1 MEQEQKQTDNTIYL
15 TQLLQ
20 LCRRHIWALILWS
33 IGLALVGW
41 GIANFV
47 ISPKYTSSAQ
57 ILVNPKS
64 NKDDPNEAYT
74 TQQANM
80 QLVNTYKDIVTSHVI
95 LKDASDRLTNP
106 VRVVKKAKPAKYK
119 TTDGR
124 KVLVRKAQP
133 AVIERDGK
141 AYSVSAAANMQLVN
155 TYKDIV
161 TSHVILKDAS
171 DRLTNPV
178 RVVKK
183 AKPAKY
189 KTTDGRK
196 VLVRKAQ
203 PAVIE
208 RDGKAYSVSAAQLA
222 KSVSVATQQQ
232 SQVFSV
238 SAKADTPEKAK
249 AEANAVVRSF
259 RDQIPN
265 IMNINNVTILAP
277 ATNGV
282 QSSPNVKMFTLA
294 GFVIGLVLTFAV
306 ILIRE
311 MTNTTVRDDTYLTQ
325 DLGLTNLGYVSHFH
339 VSSSFKLIKKNNKSA
354 AKREQRK
361 RRRV

>member
-1 MEQEQKQTDNTIYL
+1 MEQEQKQTDNTIDL

-33 IGLALVGW
+33 VGLALVGW

-47 ISPKYTSSAQ
+47 ISPKYSSSAQ
-57 ILVNPKS
+57 ILVNQKS
-64 NKDDPNEAYT
+64 NKNDPNAAYN

-95 LKDASDRLTNP
+95 LKDASDRLANP

-119 TTDGR
+119 TTDDGR

-141 AYSVSAAANMQLVN
+141 AYSVSA
-155 TYKDIV
+155 
-161 TSHVILKDAS
+161 S
-171 DRLTNPV
+171 
-178 RVVKK
+178 
-183 AKPAKY
+183 
-189 KTTDGRK
+189 
-196 VLVRKAQ
+196 
-203 PAVIE
+203 
-208 RDGKAYSVSAAQLA
+208 QLA
-222 KSVSVATQQQ
+222 KNISVATQQQ

-249 AEANAVVRSF
+249 AEANAVARSF

-265 IMNINNVTILAP
+265 IMNINNVTIVAP

-282 QSSPNVKMFTLA
+282 QSFPNVKLFTLA
-294 GFVIGLVLTFAV
+294 GFVVGLVLSLAV
-306 ILIRE
+306 VIIRE
-311 MTNTTVRDDTYLTQ
+311 MNDTTVRDDEFLTRE
-325 DLGLTNLGYVSHFH
+325 LGLTNLGQIAHFH
-339 VSSSFKLIKKNNKSA
+339 LSSSFTIKNNSNMT
-354 AKREQRK
+354 KRGQSK

>member
-1 MEQEQKQTDNTIYL
+1 MKQEQKQTDNTIDL

-33 IGLALVGW
+33 VGLALVGW

-47 ISPKYTSSAQ
+47 ISPKYSSSAQ
-57 ILVNPKS
+57 ILVNQKS
-64 NKDDPNEAYT
+64 NKNDPNAAYN

-80 QLVNTYKDIVTSHVI
+80 QLVNTYKDIVISHVI
-95 LKDASDRLTNP
+95 LKNASDRLANP

-119 TTDGR
+119 TTDDGR

-141 AYSVSAAANMQLVN
+141 AYSVSA
-155 TYKDIV
+155 
-161 TSHVILKDAS
+161 S
-171 DRLTNPV
+171 
-178 RVVKK
+178 
-183 AKPAKY
+183 
-189 KTTDGRK
+189 
-196 VLVRKAQ
+196 
-203 PAVIE
+203 
-208 RDGKAYSVSAAQLA
+208 QLA
-222 KSVSVATQQQ
+222 KNISVATQQQ

-249 AEANAVVRSF
+249 AEANAVARSF

-265 IMNINNVTILAP
+265 IMNINNVTIVAP

-282 QSSPNVKMFTLA
+282 QSSPNVKLFTLA

-306 ILIRE
+306 IMIRE
-311 MTNTTVRDDTYLTQ
+311 MTNTTVRDDEFLTRE
-325 DLGLTNLGYVSHFH
+325 LGLTNLGQIAHFH
-339 VSSSFKLIKKNNKSA
+339 LSSSFTIKNNSNMT
-354 AKREQRK
+354 KRGQSK

>member
-1 MEQEQKQTDNTIYL
+1 MEQEQKQTDNTIDL
-15 TQLLQ
+15 IQLLQ

-33 IGLALVGW
+33 VGLALVGW
-41 GIANFV
+41 EIANFV

-57 ILVNPKS
+57 ILVNQKS
-64 NKDDPNEAYT
+64 NKNDPNTAYI

-95 LKDASDRLTNP
+95 LQDASDRLANP
-106 VRVVKKAKPAKYK
+106 VRVVKKAKPAKPAKYR
-119 TTDGR
+119 TNADGR
-124 KVLVRKAQP
+124 RVLVRKAQP

-141 AYSVSAAANMQLVN
+141 SYSVSA
-155 TYKDIV
+155 
-161 TSHVILKDAS
+161 S
-171 DRLTNPV
+171 
-178 RVVKK
+178 
-183 AKPAKY
+183 
-189 KTTDGRK
+189 
-196 VLVRKAQ
+196 
-203 PAVIE
+203 
-208 RDGKAYSVSAAQLA
+208 QLA
-222 KSVSVATQQQ
+222 KDISVNTQQQ
-232 SQVFSV
+232 SQIFSV
-238 SAKADTPEKAK
+238 SATADTPEKAK
-249 AEANAVVRSF
+249 AEANAVARSF

-265 IMNINNVTILAP
+265 IMNIDNVTIVAP

-282 QSSPNVKMFTLA
+282 QSSPNVKLFTLA
-294 GFVIGLVLTFAV
+294 GFVIGLVLTFAM

-339 VSSSFKLIKKNNKSA
+339 VSSSFKLIKKNNKPA

>member
-1 MEQEQKQTDNTIYL
+1 MEQEQKQTDNTIDL

-57 ILVNPKS
+57 ILVNQKS
-64 NKDDPNEAYT
+64 NKNDPNAAYT

-95 LKDASDRLTNP
+95 LQDASDRLANP
-106 VRVVKKAKPAKYK
+106 VRVVKKAKPAKYR
-119 TTDGR
+119 TNADGR
-124 KVLVRKAQP
+124 RVLVRKAQP

-141 AYSVSAAANMQLVN
+141 S
-155 TYKDIV
+155 
-161 TSHVILKDAS
+161 
-171 DRLTNPV
+171 
-178 RVVKK
+178 
-183 AKPAKY
+183 
-189 KTTDGRK
+189 
-196 VLVRKAQ
+196 
-203 PAVIE
+203 
-208 RDGKAYSVSAAQLA
+208 YSVSAAQLA
-222 KSVSVATQQQ
+222 KNISVNTQQQ
-232 SQVFSV
+232 SQIFSV
-238 SAKADTPEKAK
+238 SATADTPEKAK
-249 AEANAVVRSF
+249 AEANAVARSF

-265 IMNINNVTILAP
+265 IMNIDNVTIVAP

-294 GFVIGLVLTFAV
+294 GFVIGLVLTFAM

-339 VSSSFKLIKKNNKSA
+339 VSSSFKLIKKNNNKPA

>member
-1 MEQEQKQTDNTIYL
+1 MEQEQKQTDNTIDL

-33 IGLALVGW
+33 VGLALVGW

-47 ISPKYTSSAQ
+47 ISPKYSSSAQ
-57 ILVNPKS
+57 ILVNQK
-64 NKDDPNEAYT
+64 NGRNDPNAAYAA
-74 TQQANM
+74 QQANM
-80 QLVNTYKDIVTSHVI
+80 QLVTTYKDIITSHVI
-95 LKDASDRLTNP
+95 LQDASNRLANP
-106 VRVVKKAKPAKYK
+106 VKVVKKAKPAKYR
-119 TTDGR
+119 TTDDGR

-141 AYSVSAAANMQLVN
+141 AYSVSA
-155 TYKDIV
+155 K
-161 TSHVILKDAS
+161 
-171 DRLTNPV
+171 
-178 RVVKK
+178 
-183 AKPAKY
+183 
-189 KTTDGRK
+189 
-196 VLVRKAQ
+196 
-203 PAVIE
+203 
-208 RDGKAYSVSAAQLA
+208 QLA
-222 KSVSVATQQQ
+222 SSISVTTQQQ

-249 AEANAVVRSF
+249 AEANAVARSF

-265 IMNINNVTILAP
+265 IMNINNVTIVAP

-325 DLGLTNLGYVSHFH
+325 ELGLTNLGHVAHFH
-339 VSSSFKLIKKNNKSA
+339 VSSSFKLIKKSSKP

>member
-1 MEQEQKQTDNTIYL
+1 MEQEQKQTDNTIDL

-33 IGLALVGW
+33 VGLALVGW

-57 ILVNPKS
+57 ILVNQKS
-64 NKDDPNEAYT
+64 NKNDPNTAYI

-95 LKDASDRLTNP
+95 LQDASDRLANP
-106 VRVVKKAKPAKYK
+106 VRVVKKAKPAKYR
-119 TTDGR
+119 TNADGR
-124 KVLVRKAQP
+124 RVLVRKAQP

-141 AYSVSAAANMQLVN
+141 SYSVSA
-155 TYKDIV
+155 
-161 TSHVILKDAS
+161 S
-171 DRLTNPV
+171 
-178 RVVKK
+178 
-183 AKPAKY
+183 
-189 KTTDGRK
+189 
-196 VLVRKAQ
+196 
-203 PAVIE
+203 
-208 RDGKAYSVSAAQLA
+208 QLA
-222 KSVSVATQQQ
+222 KDISVNTQQQ
-232 SQVFSV
+232 SQIFSV
-238 SAKADTPEKAK
+238 SAKSDTPEKAK
-249 AEANAVVRSF
+249 AEANAVARSF

-265 IMNINNVTILAP
+265 IMNIDNVTIVAP

-294 GFVIGLVLTFAV
+294 GFVIGLVLTFAM

-325 DLGLTNLGYVSHFH
+325 DLGLTNLGHVSHFH
-339 VSSSFKLIKKNNKSA
+339 VSSSFKLIKNNNKPA

-361 RRRV
+361 RRRVQEVTDVTF

>member
-1 MEQEQKQTDNTIYL
+1 MEQEQKQTDNTIDL

-33 IGLALVGW
+33 VGLALVGW

-57 ILVNPKS
+57 ILVNQKS
-64 NKDDPNEAYT
+64 NKNDPNTAYI

-95 LKDASDRLTNP
+95 LQDASDRLANP
-106 VRVVKKAKPAKYK
+106 VRVVKKAKPAKYR
-119 TTDGR
+119 TNADGR
-124 KVLVRKAQP
+124 RVLVRKAQP

-141 AYSVSAAANMQLVN
+141 SYSVSA
-155 TYKDIV
+155 
-161 TSHVILKDAS
+161 S
-171 DRLTNPV
+171 
-178 RVVKK
+178 
-183 AKPAKY
+183 
-189 KTTDGRK
+189 
-196 VLVRKAQ
+196 
-203 PAVIE
+203 
-208 RDGKAYSVSAAQLA
+208 QLA
-222 KSVSVATQQQ
+222 KDISVNTQQQ

-238 SAKADTPEKAK
+238 SATADTPEKAK
-249 AEANAVVRSF
+249 AEANAVARSF

-265 IMNINNVTILAP
+265 IMNIDNVTIVAP

-294 GFVIGLVLTFAV
+294 GFVIGLVLTSAM

-339 VSSSFKLIKKNNKSA
+339 VSSSFKLINNNKPA

>member
-1 MEQEQKQTDNTIYL
+1 MEQEQKQTDNTIDL

-33 IGLALVGW
+33 VGLALVGW

-57 ILVNPKS
+57 ILVNQKS
-64 NKDDPNEAYT
+64 NKNDPNTAYI

-95 LKDASDRLTNP
+95 LQDASDRLANP
-106 VRVVKKAKPAKYK
+106 VRVVKKAKPAKYR
-119 TTDGR
+119 TNADGR
-124 KVLVRKAQP
+124 RVLVRKAQP

-141 AYSVSAAANMQLVN
+141 SYSVSA
-155 TYKDIV
+155 
-161 TSHVILKDAS
+161 S
-171 DRLTNPV
+171 
-178 RVVKK
+178 
-183 AKPAKY
+183 
-189 KTTDGRK
+189 
-196 VLVRKAQ
+196 
-203 PAVIE
+203 
-208 RDGKAYSVSAAQLA
+208 QLA
-222 KSVSVATQQQ
+222 KDISVNTQQQ
-232 SQVFSV
+232 SQIFSV
-238 SAKADTPEKAK
+238 SATADTPEKAK
-249 AEANAVVRSF
+249 AEANAVARSF

-265 IMNINNVTILAP
+265 IMNIDNVTIVAP

-282 QSSPNVKMFTLA
+282 QSSPNVKLFTLA
-294 GFVIGLVLTFAV
+294 GFVIGLVLTFAM

-339 VSSSFKLIKKNNKSA
+339 VSSSFKLIKKNNNKPA

-361 RRRV
+361 RRRVQEVTDVTF

>member
-1 MEQEQKQTDNTIYL
+1 MEQEQKQTDNTIDL

-33 IGLALVGW
+33 VGLALVGW

-57 ILVNPKS
+57 ILVNQKS
-64 NKDDPNEAYT
+64 NKNDPNTAYI

-95 LKDASDRLTNP
+95 LQDASDRLANP
-106 VRVVKKAKPAKYK
+106 VRVVKKAKPAKYR
-119 TTDGR
+119 TNADGR
-124 KVLVRKAQP
+124 RVLVRKAQP

-141 AYSVSAAANMQLVN
+141 SYSVSA
-155 TYKDIV
+155 
-161 TSHVILKDAS
+161 S
-171 DRLTNPV
+171 
-178 RVVKK
+178 
-183 AKPAKY
+183 
-189 KTTDGRK
+189 
-196 VLVRKAQ
+196 
-203 PAVIE
+203 
-208 RDGKAYSVSAAQLA
+208 QLA
-222 KSVSVATQQQ
+222 KDISVNTQQQ
-232 SQVFSV
+232 SQIFSV
-238 SAKADTPEKAK
+238 SATADTPEKAK
-249 AEANAVVRSF
+249 AEANAVARSF

-265 IMNINNVTILAP
+265 IMNIDNVTIVAP

-294 GFVIGLVLTFAV
+294 GFVIGLVLTFAM

-325 DLGLTNLGYVSHFH
+325 NLGLTNLGYVSHFH
-339 VSSSFKLIKKNNKSA
+339 VSSSFKLIKKNNNKPA

>member
-1 MEQEQKQTDNTIYL
+1 MEQEQKQTDNTIDL

-33 IGLALVGW
+33 VGLALVGW

-57 ILVNPKS
+57 ILVNQKS
-64 NKDDPNEAYT
+64 NKNDPNTAYI

-95 LKDASDRLTNP
+95 LKDASDRL
-106 VRVVKKAKPAKYK
+106 A
-119 TTDGR
+119 
-124 KVLVRKAQP
+124 
-133 AVIERDGK
+133 
-141 AYSVSAAANMQLVN
+141 
-155 TYKDIV
+155 
-161 TSHVILKDAS
+161 
-171 DRLTNPV
+171 NPV

-222 KSVSVATQQQ
+222 KSISIAVQQQ

-238 SAKADTPEKAK
+238 SATADTPEKAK
-249 AEANAVVRSF
+249 AEANAVARSF

-265 IMNINNVTILAP
+265 IMNIDNVTIVAP
-277 ATNGV
+277 AINGV
-282 QSSPNVKMFTLA
+282 QSSPNVKLFTLA

-339 VSSSFKLIKKNNKSA
+339 VSSSFKLIKKNNNKPA

>member
-1 MEQEQKQTDNTIYL
+1 MEQEQKQTDNTIDL

-33 IGLALVGW
+33 VGLALVGW

-57 ILVNPKS
+57 ILVNQKS
-64 NKDDPNEAYT
+64 NKNDPNTAYI

-95 LKDASDRLTNP
+95 LQDASDRLANP
-106 VRVVKKAKPAKYK
+106 VRVVKKAKPAKYR
-119 TTDGR
+119 TNADGR
-124 KVLVRKAQP
+124 RVLVRKAQP

-141 AYSVSAAANMQLVN
+141 SYSVSA
-155 TYKDIV
+155 
-161 TSHVILKDAS
+161 S
-171 DRLTNPV
+171 
-178 RVVKK
+178 
-183 AKPAKY
+183 
-189 KTTDGRK
+189 
-196 VLVRKAQ
+196 
-203 PAVIE
+203 
-208 RDGKAYSVSAAQLA
+208 QLA
-222 KSVSVATQQQ
+222 KDISVNTQQQ

-238 SAKADTPEKAK
+238 SATADTPEKAK
-249 AEANAVVRSF
+249 AEANAVARSF

-265 IMNINNVTILAP
+265 IMNIDNVTIVAP

-294 GFVIGLVLTFAV
+294 GFVIGLVLTSAM

-339 VSSSFKLIKKNNKSA
+339 VSSSFKLINNNNKPA

>member
-1 MEQEQKQTDNTIYL
+1 MEQEQKQTDNTIDL

-57 ILVNPKS
+57 ILVNQKS
-64 NKDDPNEAYT
+64 NKNDPNTAYI

-95 LKDASDRLTNP
+95 L
-106 VRVVKKAKPAKYK
+106 
-119 TTDGR
+119 
-124 KVLVRKAQP
+124 Q
-133 AVIERDGK
+133 
-141 AYSVSAAANMQLVN
+141 
-155 TYKDIV
+155 
-161 TSHVILKDAS
+161 DAS

-222 KSVSVATQQQ
+222 KNISVNTQQQ

-249 AEANAVVRSF
+249 AEANAVARSF

-265 IMNINNVTILAP
+265 IMNIDNVTIVAP

-339 VSSSFKLIKKNNKSA
+339 VSSSFKLIKKNNKPA

>member
-1 MEQEQKQTDNTIYL
+1 MEQEQKQTDNTIDL

-33 IGLALVGW
+33 VGLALVGW

-57 ILVNPKS
+57 ILVNQK
-64 NKDDPNEAYT
+64 NGRNDPNAAYAA
-74 TQQANM
+74 QQANM
-80 QLVNTYKDIVTSHVI
+80 QLVTTYKDIITSHVI
-95 LKDASDRLTNP
+95 LQDASNRLANP
-106 VRVVKKAKPAKYK
+106 VRVVKKAKPAKYR
-119 TTDGR
+119 TTDDGR
-124 KVLVRKAQP
+124 KVLARKAQP

-141 AYSVSAAANMQLVN
+141 AYSVSA
-155 TYKDIV
+155 K
-161 TSHVILKDAS
+161 
-171 DRLTNPV
+171 
-178 RVVKK
+178 
-183 AKPAKY
+183 
-189 KTTDGRK
+189 
-196 VLVRKAQ
+196 
-203 PAVIE
+203 
-208 RDGKAYSVSAAQLA
+208 QLA
-222 KSVSVATQQQ
+222 SSISVATQQQ

-249 AEANAVVRSF
+249 AEANAVARSF

-265 IMNINNVTILAP
+265 IMNINNVTIVAP

-311 MTNTTVRDDTYLTQ
+311 MTNTTVRDDSYLSQ
-325 DLGLTNLGYVSHFH
+325 ELGLTNLGHVAHFH
-339 VSSSFKLIKKNNKSA
+339 VSSSFKLIKKSSKP

>member
-1 MEQEQKQTDNTIYL
+1 MEQEQKQTDNTIDL

-33 IGLALVGW
+33 VGLALVGW

-57 ILVNPKS
+57 ILVNQKS
-64 NKDDPNEAYT
+64 NKNDPNTAYI

-95 LKDASDRLTNP
+95 LQDASDRLANP
-106 VRVVKKAKPAKYK
+106 VRVVKKAKPAKYR
-119 TTDGR
+119 TNADGR
-124 KVLVRKAQP
+124 RVLVRKAQP

-141 AYSVSAAANMQLVN
+141 SYSVSA
-155 TYKDIV
+155 
-161 TSHVILKDAS
+161 S
-171 DRLTNPV
+171 
-178 RVVKK
+178 
-183 AKPAKY
+183 
-189 KTTDGRK
+189 
-196 VLVRKAQ
+196 
-203 PAVIE
+203 
-208 RDGKAYSVSAAQLA
+208 QLA
-222 KSVSVATQQQ
+222 KNISVNTQQQ
-232 SQVFSV
+232 SQIFSV
-238 SAKADTPEKAK
+238 SATADTPEKAK
-249 AEANAVVRSF
+249 AEANAVARSF

-265 IMNINNVTILAP
+265 IMNIDNVTIVAP

-282 QSSPNVKMFTLA
+282 QSSPNVKLFTLA
-294 GFVIGLVLTFAV
+294 GFVIGLVLTFAM

-339 VSSSFKLIKKNNKSA
+339 VSSSFKLIKNNNNKPA

>member
-1 MEQEQKQTDNTIYL
+1 MEQEQKQTDNTIDI
-15 TQLLQ
+15 TQLFQ

-64 NKDDPNEAYT
+64 NNNDPNAAYI

-80 QLVNTYKDIVTSHVI
+80 QMVTTYKDIVTSHVI
-95 LKDASDRLTNP
+95 LQDASDRLANP
-106 VRVVKKAKPAKYK
+106 VRVVKKAKPAKYR
-119 TTDGR
+119 TNADGR
-124 KVLVRKAQP
+124 RVLVRKAQP

-141 AYSVSAAANMQLVN
+141 S
-155 TYKDIV
+155 
-161 TSHVILKDAS
+161 
-171 DRLTNPV
+171 
-178 RVVKK
+178 
-183 AKPAKY
+183 
-189 KTTDGRK
+189 
-196 VLVRKAQ
+196 
-203 PAVIE
+203 
-208 RDGKAYSVSAAQLA
+208 YSVSAAQLA
-222 KSVSVATQQQ
+222 KSVSVAAQQQ

-249 AEANAVVRSF
+249 AEANAVARSF
-259 RDQIPN
+259 REQIPN
-265 IMNINNVTILAP
+265 IMNINNVTIVAL

-282 QSSPNVKMFTLA
+282 QSSPNVKLFTLA
-294 GFVIGLVLTFAV
+294 GFVIGLVLTLAV

-325 DLGLTNLGYVSHFH
+325 DLGLTNLGRVLHFH
-339 VSSSFKLIKKNNKSA
+339 VSSSFKLIKKNNKPA

>member
-1 MEQEQKQTDNTIYL
+1 MEQEQKQTDSTIDL
-15 TQLLQ
+15 TQLLR

-33 IGLALVGW
+33 VGLALVGW

-64 NKDDPNEAYT
+64 NKNDPNAVYT

-95 LKDASDRLTNP
+95 LKDASDRL
-106 VRVVKKAKPAKYK
+106 
-119 TTDGR
+119 
-124 KVLVRKAQP
+124 
-133 AVIERDGK
+133 I
-141 AYSVSAAANMQLVN
+141 
-155 TYKDIV
+155 
-161 TSHVILKDAS
+161 
-171 DRLTNPV
+171 NPV

-238 SAKADTPEKAK
+238 SATADTPEKAK
-249 AEANAVVRSF
+249 AEANAVARSF

-294 GFVIGLVLTFAV
+294 GFVIGLVLTLAV

-339 VSSSFKLIKKNNKSA
+339 VSSSFKLINNNKPA

>member
-1 MEQEQKQTDNTIYL
+1 MEQEQKQTDNTIDL

-57 ILVNPKS
+57 ILVNQKS
-64 NKDDPNEAYT
+64 NKNDPNTAYI

-95 LKDASDRLTNP
+95 LQDASDRLANP
-106 VRVVKKAKPAKYK
+106 VRVVKKAKPAKYR
-119 TTDGR
+119 TNADGR
-124 KVLVRKAQP
+124 RVLVRKAQP

-141 AYSVSAAANMQLVN
+141 SYSVSA
-155 TYKDIV
+155 
-161 TSHVILKDAS
+161 S
-171 DRLTNPV
+171 
-178 RVVKK
+178 
-183 AKPAKY
+183 
-189 KTTDGRK
+189 
-196 VLVRKAQ
+196 
-203 PAVIE
+203 
-208 RDGKAYSVSAAQLA
+208 QLA
-222 KSVSVATQQQ
+222 KNISVNTQQQ
-232 SQVFSV
+232 SQIFSV
-238 SAKADTPEKAK
+238 SATADTPEKAK
-249 AEANAVVRSF
+249 AEANAVARSF

-265 IMNINNVTILAP
+265 IMNINNVTIVAS

-282 QSSPNVKMFTLA
+282 QSSPNVKLFTLA

-325 DLGLTNLGYVSHFH
+325 DLGLTNLGHVSHFH
-339 VSSSFKLIKKNNKSA
+339 VSSSFKLIKKNNNKPA

>member
-1 MEQEQKQTDNTIYL
+1 MEQEQKQTDNTIDL

-33 IGLALVGW
+33 VGLALVGW

-57 ILVNPKS
+57 ILVNQKS
-64 NKDDPNEAYT
+64 NKNDPNAAYT

-80 QLVNTYKDIVTSHVI
+80 QLVNTYKDIVTSPVI

-119 TTDGR
+119 TIDGR

-141 AYSVSAAANMQLVN
+141 SYSVSA
-155 TYKDIV
+155 
-161 TSHVILKDAS
+161 S
-171 DRLTNPV
+171 
-178 RVVKK
+178 
-183 AKPAKY
+183 
-189 KTTDGRK
+189 
-196 VLVRKAQ
+196 
-203 PAVIE
+203 
-208 RDGKAYSVSAAQLA
+208 QLA
-222 KSVSVATQQQ
+222 KNISVNTQQQ

-238 SAKADTPEKAK
+238 SATADTPEKAK
-249 AEANAVVRSF
+249 AEANAVARSF

-265 IMNINNVTILAP
+265 IMNIDNVTIVAP

-294 GFVIGLVLTFAV
+294 GFVIGLVLTFAM

-339 VSSSFKLIKKNNKSA
+339 VSSSFKLIKKNNNKPA

>member
-1 MEQEQKQTDNTIYL
+1 MEQEQKQTDNTIDL

-33 IGLALVGW
+33 VGLALVGW

-57 ILVNPKS
+57 ILVNQKS
-64 NKDDPNEAYT
+64 NKNDPNAAYT

-141 AYSVSAAANMQLVN
+141 AYTVS
-155 TYKDIV
+155 T
-161 TSHVILKDAS
+161 
-171 DRLTNPV
+171 
-178 RVVKK
+178 
-183 AKPAKY
+183 
-189 KTTDGRK
+189 
-196 VLVRKAQ
+196 
-203 PAVIE
+203 
-208 RDGKAYSVSAAQLA
+208 AQLA
-222 KSVSVATQQQ
+222 SSISVNTQQQ
-232 SQVFSV
+232 SQVFAI

-249 AEANAVVRSF
+249 AEANAVARSF

-265 IMNINNVTILAP
+265 IMNINNVTIVAP

-282 QSSPNVKMFTLA
+282 QSSPNVKLFTLA

-325 DLGLTNLGYVSHFH
+325 DLGLTNLGHVSHFH
-339 VSSSFKLIKKNNKSA
+339 VPSSFKLIKNNNKPV

>member
-1 MEQEQKQTDNTIYL
+1 MEQEQKQKQTDNTIDL

-64 NKDDPNEAYT
+64 NNNDPNAAYT

-80 QLVNTYKDIVTSHVI
+80 QLVNTYKDILTSHVI
-95 LKDASDRLTNP
+95 L
-106 VRVVKKAKPAKYK
+106 
-119 TTDGR
+119 
-124 KVLVRKAQP
+124 Q
-133 AVIERDGK
+133 
-141 AYSVSAAANMQLVN
+141 
-155 TYKDIV
+155 
-161 TSHVILKDAS
+161 DAS

-222 KSVSVATQQQ
+222 KSVSIATQQQ

-238 SAKADTPEKAK
+238 SATADTPEKAK
-249 AEANAVVRSF
+249 AEANAVARSF

-265 IMNINNVTILAP
+265 IMNIDNVTIVAP

-339 VSSSFKLIKKNNKSA
+339 VSSSFKLIKNNNKPA
-354 AKREQRK
+354 TKREQRK

>member
-1 MEQEQKQTDNTIYL
+1 MEQEQKQTDNTIDL

-33 IGLALVGW
+33 VGLALVGW

-57 ILVNPKS
+57 ILVNQKS
-64 NKDDPNEAYT
+64 NKNDPNTAYI

-95 LKDASDRLTNP
+95 LQDASDRLANP
-106 VRVVKKAKPAKYK
+106 VRVVKKAKPAKYR
-119 TTDGR
+119 TNADGR
-124 KVLVRKAQP
+124 RVLVRKAQP

-141 AYSVSAAANMQLVN
+141 SYSVSA
-155 TYKDIV
+155 
-161 TSHVILKDAS
+161 S
-171 DRLTNPV
+171 
-178 RVVKK
+178 
-183 AKPAKY
+183 
-189 KTTDGRK
+189 
-196 VLVRKAQ
+196 
-203 PAVIE
+203 
-208 RDGKAYSVSAAQLA
+208 QLA
-222 KSVSVATQQQ
+222 KNISVNTQQQ

-238 SAKADTPEKAK
+238 SATADTPEKAK
-249 AEANAVVRSF
+249 AEANAVARSF

-265 IMNINNVTILAP
+265 IMNIDNVTIVAP

-294 GFVIGLVLTFAV
+294 GFVIGLVLTSAM

-339 VSSSFKLIKKNNKSA
+339 VSSSFKLIKKNNNKPA

>member
-1 MEQEQKQTDNTIYL
+1 MEQEQKQTDNTIDL
-15 TQLLQ
+15 TQLFQ

-33 IGLALVGW
+33 VGLALVGW

-57 ILVNPKS
+57 ILVNQK
-64 NKDDPNEAYT
+64 NGRNDPNAAYAA
-74 TQQANM
+74 QQANM
-80 QLVNTYKDIVTSHVI
+80 QLVTTYKDIITSHVI
-95 LKDASDRLTNP
+95 LQDASNRLANP

-119 TTDGR
+119 TTDDGR
-124 KVLVRKAQP
+124 KIRVRKAQP

-141 AYSVSAAANMQLVN
+141 AYSVSA
-155 TYKDIV
+155 
-161 TSHVILKDAS
+161 S
-171 DRLTNPV
+171 
-178 RVVKK
+178 
-183 AKPAKY
+183 
-189 KTTDGRK
+189 
-196 VLVRKAQ
+196 
-203 PAVIE
+203 
-208 RDGKAYSVSAAQLA
+208 QLA
-222 KSVSVATQQQ
+222 SSISVATQQQ

-249 AEANAVVRSF
+249 AEANAVARSF

-265 IMNINNVTILAP
+265 IMNINNVTIVAP

-282 QSSPNVKMFTLA
+282 QSSPNVKMFTLV

-311 MTNTTVRDDTYLTQ
+311 MTNTTVRDDSYLSQ
-325 DLGLTNLGYVSHFH
+325 ELGLTNLGHVAHFR
-339 VSSSFKLIKKNNKSA
+339 VSSSFKLIKKSSKP

>member
-1 MEQEQKQTDNTIYL
+1 MEQEQKQTDNTIDL

-33 IGLALVGW
+33 VGLALVGW

-57 ILVNPKS
+57 ILVNQKS
-64 NKDDPNEAYT
+64 NKNDPNTAYI

-95 LKDASDRLTNP
+95 LQDASDRLANP
-106 VRVVKKAKPAKYK
+106 VRVVKKAKPAKYR
-119 TTDGR
+119 TNADGR
-124 KVLVRKAQP
+124 RVLVRKAQP

-141 AYSVSAAANMQLVN
+141 SYSVSA
-155 TYKDIV
+155 
-161 TSHVILKDAS
+161 S
-171 DRLTNPV
+171 
-178 RVVKK
+178 
-183 AKPAKY
+183 
-189 KTTDGRK
+189 
-196 VLVRKAQ
+196 
-203 PAVIE
+203 
-208 RDGKAYSVSAAQLA
+208 QLA
-222 KSVSVATQQQ
+222 KDISVNTQQQ

-238 SAKADTPEKAK
+238 SATADTPEKAK
-249 AEANAVVRSF
+249 AEANAVARSF

-265 IMNINNVTILAP
+265 IMNIDNVTIVAP

-282 QSSPNVKMFTLA
+282 QSSPNVKLFTLA
-294 GFVIGLVLTFAV
+294 GFVIGLVLTFAM

-339 VSSSFKLIKKNNKSA
+339 VSSSFKLINNNNKPA

>member
-1 MEQEQKQTDNTIYL
+1 MEQEQKQTDNTIDL

-33 IGLALVGW
+33 VGLALVGW

-57 ILVNPKS
+57 ILVNQKS
-64 NKDDPNEAYT
+64 NKNDPNTAYI

-95 LKDASDRLTNP
+95 LQDASDRLANP
-106 VRVVKKAKPAKYK
+106 VRVVKKAKPAKYR
-119 TTDGR
+119 TNADGR
-124 KVLVRKAQP
+124 RVLVKKAQP

-141 AYSVSAAANMQLVN
+141 SYSVSA
-155 TYKDIV
+155 
-161 TSHVILKDAS
+161 S
-171 DRLTNPV
+171 
-178 RVVKK
+178 
-183 AKPAKY
+183 
-189 KTTDGRK
+189 
-196 VLVRKAQ
+196 
-203 PAVIE
+203 
-208 RDGKAYSVSAAQLA
+208 QLA
-222 KSVSVATQQQ
+222 KDISVNTQQQ
-232 SQVFSV
+232 SQIFSV
-238 SAKADTPEKAK
+238 SATADTPEKAK
-249 AEANAVVRSF
+249 AEANAVARSF

-265 IMNINNVTILAP
+265 IMNIDNVTIVAP

-282 QSSPNVKMFTLA
+282 QSSPNVKLFTLA
-294 GFVIGLVLTFAV
+294 GFVIGLVLTFAM

-339 VSSSFKLIKKNNKSA
+339 VSSSFKLIKKNNNKPA